1 MVQESDEFAVAVLI
15 LASPNGL
22 AIENVEC
29 GERGSSCHSVYN
41 RASRVPAGPAAKE
54 EAAQC
59 GPMHQGGNPVRFVK
73 FLPEDNL
80 RFETLREAQ
89 ERALLL
95 ASPPLPTCTK

>member
-1 MVQESDEFAVAVLI
+1 
-15 LASPNGL
+15 
-22 AIENVEC
+22 
-29 GERGSSCHSVYN
+29 
-41 RASRVPAGPAAKE
+41 
-54 EAAQC
+54 
-59 GPMHQGGNPVRFVK
+59 MHQGGNPVRFVK